1 MGYSDTIEKV
11 AKEKAEDSLKETDK
25 QEEIKTMAEMIGLQK
40 EAKGEQEQEKL
51 LELAKDYVLK
61 NKVNDKLSEIINNI
75 GIEENVAEIDEK
87 DAEVIRR
94 LLDLKFKAEAEK
106 NKPEETKET
115 DGKVKQVEQEKEEVI
130 VYPFED
136 IVANVNEKAK
146 GKFDNEKV
154 EAAVANCAIVVL
166 SSLGG
171 IDVERMANFIIEK
184 LEDAEDNE
192 VEEIITLIED
202 IKVAGPGS
210 AIVSIGDMI
219 EKIREIRENNEPNKE
234 KRILRDR
241 VVSTEDISKVKVPK
255 DGMIALMGTDHVI
268 EIKDIKGDTIEYK
281 ELNEET
287 KQIETK
293 AKTIEE
299 FNKNFSGIL
308 IVPANSANNEGLSK
322 VTASMNDIYDAL
334 GGIEI
339 KKLTG
344 QEKQEIRKI
353 LNAIV
358 NGVTKPQ
365 EIKDTVKAVLAI
377 YSKADEM
384 AQAIGFNNIEEI
396 TKVSKEEIIDKYTKQ
411 VLMIMK
417 MEGLGGEDIQAS
429 IEILSV
435 VKDMLIM
442 VNNNNSLIEILN
454 NPKTDYS
461 DIMKDLVIN
470 KAVNQNV
477 VTATIKDSITK
488 VKEDYKEFEIDLS
501 KLQKA
506 VKEKKTITKGEIIK
520 DLGAMLAGGRG
531 AAKENMPIALMKLSN
546 IHAIAASA

>member
-75 GIEENVAEIDEK
+75 GIEENVSEIDEK

-377 YSKADEM
+377 YSNADEM